1 MNVIIHTFD
10 KNKFI
15 INVEESDLVMV
26 ILVKLKDLI
35 NIDIEKSKLVY
46 SGILLNPENTIEY
59 YGIKDGQN
67 IHLI

>member
-59 YGIKDGQN
+59 YGIKNNQN

>member
-15 INVEESDLVMV
+15 INIDESDLIMV

-35 NIDIEKSKLVY
+35 NIDIENSKLIY
-46 SGILLNPENTIEY
+46 SGIILKPDNTIES